1 MKLSNRI
8 IAAVLLVV
16 GSSGAVYA
24 FSKHGDWGMSPQ
36 EKVEFVTDRVTQKL
50 ELDSQQQQNFS
61 TLAEMVAQLMV
72 DAKATRAEHIGEIG
86 NLLQEPNLDQ
96 SRALELVRQKTEIIN
111 REAPAVIA
119 SLAIFLDSLS
129 DVQKQQL
136 QQFIEKRHHRHRDHG

>member
-36 EKVEFVTDRVTQKL
+36 EKIEFVTDRVTKKL

-72 DAKATRAEHIGEIG
+72 DAKATRAEHIDEIG
-86 NLLQEPNLDQ
+86 KLLQEPNFDQ
-96 SRALELVRQKTEIIN
+96 SRALELLRQKTEIIN
-111 REAPAVIA
+111 QEAPRVIS
-119 SLAIFLDSLS
+119 SLAVFLDSLN
-129 DVQKQQL
+129 DTQKQQL
-136 QQFIEKRHHRHRDHG
+136 QRFIEKRHHRHRDHG